1 MPIIRT
7 QVNCP
12 NCRQPVVADIQQLF
26 DVGTEPQAKQRLL
39 SGAFN
44 SLSCPHCGYRGAVA
58 TPLVYHDPAK
68 ELLLTYFP
76 PELNIPRNEQEKTIG
91 RLINQVL
98 DTLSQEQRKGYLLN
112 PQAVLTLQGLIERIL
127 QEDGVTKEMI
137 EAQQKRISLIQRL
150 AVLSEETLEETAREE
165 DESIDAE
172 FFTLLSRLIQASA
185 AAGDEASAQQLSAL
199 QEKLLPITTFGR
211 QLQEQSN
218 ELEAAIDTLQ
228 EAGEGITREKL
239 LEIVLQ
245 APNETRVS
253 ALVSLARSGMD
264 YQFFQLL
271 SEHIEKAEK
280 DEKQRLTELR
290 ETLLNLTHEI
300 DQQLEARFQ
309 QANQNVEALLKAE
322 NVALAT
328 QQNLAAIDDFFVQAL
343 NAQYEAALKAEDKER
358 QQKLEQIIAVI
369 QQATLPPGAELI
381 QKLIDAPDEES
392 RRKLME
398 ENGEAITP
406 QLVETLTGLLVQLEA
421 GENKEM
427 TEKVRAIYR
436 AAVRMSMQSG
446 MKAG

>member
-1 MPIIRT
+1 
-7 QVNCP
+7 
-12 NCRQPVVADIQQLF
+12 
-26 DVGTEPQAKQRLL
+26 
-39 SGAFN
+39 
-44 SLSCPHCGYRGAVA
+44 
-58 TPLVYHDPAK
+58 
-68 ELLLTYFP
+68 
-76 PELNIPRNEQEKTIG
+76 LNIPRNEQEKTIG